1 MQMDEGEKVMFK
13 LSKIILSILIVMS
26 LFSACSK
33 SDDSEKTEA
42 VPVQVSIVKLGN
54 VSQVLTYSGDIHA
67 EYEVKVFSK
76 VPDRIEKFYVDEG
89 DPVKKG
95 QAIARIAATTIEQ
108 GVKQAQAALM
118 AANAQEANLKV
129 EFDRVKRLFAES
141 AMSKQQ
147 YDATQTQYEAAKA
160 QAEQAQAGLISVKSQ
175 LDDAELTAPISGIIG
190 QRFYEEGDMA
200 NPSMPVVSIVQMEK
214 VKIVFDATEED
225 LGKLA
230 IGQEATIKVRSY
242 VDKAF
247 SGKVQKIS
255 PVLDPQTRMAKVEVL
270 IDNPNYLLKPGMY
283 AEVSVTTGLLSD
295 VIVVPRYVSIEST
308 TLEKVNGED
317 QVLKN
322 YFVYTV
328 KSGHAKQNKLD
339 IRYVNHKSIAVNGGV
354 AIGDTLVIVGQ
365 NNLRDGL
372 PVAIISDKGSAL

>member
-1 MQMDEGEKVMFK
+1 MDEGESVMLK
-13 LSKIILSILIVMS
+13 ISSIILGFLIIMG
-26 LFSACSK
+26 LLSACSK
-33 SDDSEKTEA
+33 SESENNESEV
-42 VPVQVSIVKLGN
+42 VPVEVSVVKLGT
-54 VSQVLTYSGDIHA
+54 VSQLLTYSGDIHA

-76 VPDRIEKFYVDEG
+76 IPDRIERFFVDEG
-89 DPVKKG
+89 DPIKKG
-95 QAIARIAATTIEQ
+95 QVIARITATTIEQ
-108 GVKQAQAALM
+108 GVRQAEAALV
-118 AANAQEANLKV
+118 AARAQEANLNV
-129 EFDRVKRLFAES
+129 EYDRAKRLFSEN

-147 YDATQTQYEAAKA
+147 YDAIQTQYEAAKA

-175 LDDAELTAPISGIIG
+175 LKDAELTAPISGIIG

-200 NPSMPVVSIVQMEK
+200 SPGMSVVSIVQMEK
-214 VKIVFDATEED
+214 VKIVFNVTEED

-242 VDKAF
+242 IDQTF

-270 IDNPNYLLKPGMY
+270 IDNPDYLLKPGMY

-317 QVLKN
+317 QVQKN
-322 YFVYTV
+322 YYVYTV
-328 KSGHAKQNKLD
+328 KNGHAKQKKLD

-354 AIGDTLVIVGQ
+354 SIGDTLVVVGQ

-372 PVAIISDKGSAL
+372 PVSIISDRGTTL